1 MNQRNSSTRGRPT
14 REPIRITRRA
24 TLGRAVVH
32 GILLG
37 LFLGA
42 LEPYLVLYLT
52 FFEADLATRMSALHL
67 IAVSL
72 ILNTAVSISVAVLA
86 AFLYRLWSLWRKKIP
101 TGRGTVAACWAAFA
115 VLFLGLLFSGYLNSQ
130 FLTERRTGLNL
141 ALNGFF
147 VLAAIAFA
155 VVFHH
160 WLVRRRVHLISWG
173 SGLAAASLVVS
184 LGLIPVL
191 FGSEAKPFR
200 GQSWR
205 KMDPSLARAPNIIV
219 ILLDTLRADHLS
231 VHGYERPT
239 SPELERIAREG
250 VLFENA
256 FAHSNWT
263 PPSITTLLTSLY
275 ESVHGVD
282 QVDSIVPDSI
292 TTLAEALG
300 QAGYTSAFLS
310 ANNLVQKPTNYTQ
323 GFDYIYHVFSD
334 GYQAVRG
341 RNRLPP
347 FQLYAWRV
355 AERLIPGA
363 LETLDTVN
371 VFFEHLFNEV
381 GVDKRNGREVEEQWP
396 SIAIKPEAGL
406 ARGAKADWI
415 YEHVRAYLSYMTAKS
430 GYDSKQNKFF
440 LYLHYFEPHSPYRAP
455 RHYKHL
461 YDPEFK
467 GHYVEG
473 PNGKQ
478 VCEYVEGPLAQSE
491 CFVEKPPSKGQPVLG
506 EREQR
511 NLVAQYDGEITFLD
525 LYLGK
530 LVDFLKEEDLF
541 DDTLIVITADHGEAF
556 WEHGYYAHGVDVFQ
570 EEVHI
575 PLIVTWPKGLPG
587 GIRKPDPVGLV
598 DIMPTLLEAAGLPP
612 VPGMQGRSFLN
623 VLRGEGQRREL
634 YGETGFDDVRV
645 FLVRDRLKLIYHLGD
660 PLEAIFSPRP
670 VKKLLFNLEDDP
682 TEQSNLLSNHTET
695 VGIKAVESL
704 QTDLARWHALV
715 REASGT
721 HEPKEAELP
730 KEVEERLKALGYLE

>member
-1 MNQRNSSTRGRPT
+1 
-14 REPIRITRRA
+14 
-24 TLGRAVVH
+24 VH
-32 GILLG
+32 GILFG

-52 FFEADLATRMSALHL
+52 FLEAHLATRMSALNL
-67 IAVSL
+67 IVVSL
-72 ILNTAVSISVAVLA
+72 ILNTAVSIAVAVLA
-86 AFLYRLWSLWRKKIP
+86 AFFYRLWSLWRKKIP
-101 TGRGTVAACWAAFA
+101 TGRGTVAACWAAFT
-115 VLFLGLLFSGYLNSQ
+115 VLFLVLLFSGYLNSQ

-141 ALNGFF
+141 ALNGLF

-155 VVFHH
+155 VVLQH
-160 WLVRRRVHLISWG
+160 WFVRRRVSLLRWG
-173 SGLAAASLVVS
+173 GGLAVASLAVS
-184 LGLIPVL
+184 LGLTSIL
-191 FGSEAKPFR
+191 FGPEAKPFR

-219 ILLDTLRADHLS
+219 IMLDTLRADHLS

-256 FAHSNWT
+256 FTHSNWT
-263 PPSITTLLTSLY
+263 PPSTTTLLTSLY

-300 QAGYTSAFLS
+300 QSGYTSAFLS
-310 ANNLVQKPTNYTQ
+310 ANNLVQRPTNYTQ
-323 GFDYIYHVFSD
+323 GFDYIYHIFSD
-334 GYQAVRG
+334 GYQAVNG

-347 FQLYAWRV
+347 LQLYAWRV
-355 AERLIPGA
+355 AEGLIPGFRIP
-363 LETLDTVN
+363 LDTPPN

-381 GVDKRNGREVEEQWP
+381 GVDKRNGAEVEGRWP
-396 SIAIKPEAGL
+396 SITIKPKAGE
-406 ARGAKADWI
+406 ARGGKADWI
-415 YEHVRAYLSYMTAKS
+415 YKHVRAYLSYMTS
-430 GYDSKQNKFF
+430 QPGYDAQQNKFF
-440 LYLHYFEPHSPYRAP
+440 LYLHYFDPHSPYRAP
-455 RHYKHL
+455 RHYKRL

-467 GHYVEG
+467 GHYVKD

-491 CFVEKPPSKGQPVLG
+491 CFVESPPGKGLPVLS
-506 EREQR
+506 ERNQH

-541 DDTLIVITADHGEAF
+541 DDTLIVFTSDHGEAF
-556 WEHGYYAHGVDVFQ
+556 WEHEYYAHGVDVFQ

-598 DIMPTLLEAAGLPP
+598 DIMPTLLDAAGLPP

-634 YGETGFDDVRV
+634 YGETGYDPPRL
-645 FLVRDRLKLIYHLGD
+645 FLIQDRFKLIYHLRD
-660 PLEAIFSPRP
+660 SLHKTLPPHP
-670 VKKLLFNLEDDP
+670 VKQFLFDLRADP
-682 TEQSNLLSNHTET
+682 GEQSNLLSNHAET
-695 VGIKAVESL
+695 IGIKTVESL
-704 QTDLARWHALV
+704 QTELERRRAVVQEAL
-715 REASGT
+715 GI